1 MTRIEKCC
9 CYREKC
15 GEQVGGVETRRVEEV
30 IGNLGLQCRSENKAE
45 VAHVGS
51 SVHGQ
56 CLKSQG
62 G

>member
-1 MTRIEKCC
+1 MVALPSTEMGRLWEDW
-9 CYREKC
+9 
-15 GEQVGGVETRRVEEV
+15 VGGVETRRVEEV
-30 IGNLGLQCRSENKAE
+30 IGNLGLQYRSENKAE